1 MIISTLLPKCQHEKL
16 KYIYYQD
23 KWHVTCSNCRA
34 IFDVL
39 MADSIDPTKEFD
51 NTGNLSMILN
61 HIIAQDIPVT
71 SITKEQLW
79 YLINIGMEI
88 IPQEQALAEY
98 ERLVFPNRHDYDP
111 DRNDMRVDA
120 CWEEI
125 INIINKMFTISN
137 SND

>member
-1 MIISTLLPKCQHEKL
+1 MRHVYHCRDKLL
-16 KYIYYQD
+16 
-23 KWHVTCSNCRA
+23 R
-34 IFDVL
+34 
-39 MADSIDPTKEFD
+39 
-51 NTGNLSMILN
+51 
-61 HIIAQDIPVT
+61 
-71 SITKEQLW
+71 
-79 YLINIGMEI
+79 IGMEI